1 MRRKGMDRNRCT
13 TTRGQSLT
21 DKNLADQEESLLEA
35 KIDVMIE
42 HLGKVSATMVAMN
55 RLFELYN
62 NKLERLAD
70 LIEVEQHDLN

>member
-1 MRRKGMDRNRCT
+1 MGSPSK
-13 TTRGQSLT
+13 
-21 DKNLADQEESLLEA
+21 KHEESLLEA

-42 HLGKVSATMVAMN
+42 HLAKVSATMVAMH

-70 LIEVEQHDLN
+70 LIEVEQDDLH